1 MLSIS
6 NFKAVG
12 SDGFSPIIIK
22 QNINAISKQLEYIF
36 NLSFS
41 SGIFPKLLKSAIVT
55 PIYKSG
61 SVTEPGNYRP
71 ISILTIFPNV
81 WKNYITIGYCHLLI
95 DITFC
100 MHINLALGKNI
111 LLVLL

>member
-6 NFKAVG
+6 NSKAVG

-22 QNINAISKQLEYIF
+22 QNINAIRKQLKYIF

-55 PIYKSG
+55 PIYKFG
-61 SVTEPGNYRP
+61 SVTEPVNYRP
-71 ISILTIFPNV
+71 ISILTIFS
-81 WKNYITIGYCHLLI
+81 KLLEKTILQ
-95 DITFC
+95 
-100 MHINLALGKNI
+100 
-111 LLVLL
+111 